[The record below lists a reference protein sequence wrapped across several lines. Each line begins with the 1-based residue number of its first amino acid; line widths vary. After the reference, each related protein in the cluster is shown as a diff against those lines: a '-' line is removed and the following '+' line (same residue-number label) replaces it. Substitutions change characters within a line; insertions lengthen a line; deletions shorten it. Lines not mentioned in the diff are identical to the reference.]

1 MPFVLRSSLRVP
13 SRQQD
18 EYSRVNI
25 FSEMTAAIKR
35 RFNELPVEEVA
46 NTITHGF
53 GLVLSVVGFI
63 ALILLAVNQGGRTL
77 FAASLVYGISLIV
90 LYTASTVYH
99 VTTSSELKKALRIL
113 DHCCIYL
120 LIAGSYTP
128 FGLVILNGSL
138 GQGLLA
144 GIWLFA
150 VLGIAAKLVFRERF
164 PVVSTLSYL
173 LMGWLGVVAL
183 QPMLEVLGFSAV
195 LLAVLGGL
203 SYSLGVVFFALHRI
217 PHNHAIFHVFVLGGS
232 ILHFAAVIIYV
243 IPYAA
248 NL

>member
-1 MPFVLRSSLRVP
+1 
-13 SRQQD
+13 
-18 EYSRVNI
+18 
-25 FSEMTAAIKR
+25 MTTAIRR
-35 RFNELPVEEVA
+35 RFNELPIEEVS

-53 GLVLSVVGFI
+53 GLILAIAGFVT
-63 ALILLAVNQGGRTL
+63 LIFLAVRNGGTML
-77 FAASLVYGISLIV
+77 FAASLVYGISLVV
-90 LYTASTVYH
+90 LYAASTVYH
-99 VTTSSELKKALRIL
+99 VTTSAELKKALRIV

-128 FGLVILNGSL
+128 FGMVILNGVL
-138 GQGLLA
+138 GETLLA
-144 GIWLFA
+144 AVWLFA
-150 VLGIAAKLVFRERF
+150 FLGIIAKLIFRERF
-164 PVVSTLSYL
+164 QVVSVLSYL
-173 LMGWLGVVAL
+173 AMGWLGVVAL
-183 QPMLEVLGFSAV
+183 QPILEALGFMAV